1 MTFDRTEDYWNDID
15 ADSHDELLQESS
27 ACSSFGDT
35 TQSLRPSSSGDSV
48 NSPRH
53 GSDLRKRTKEPFV
66 KGPICREWIVRASLL
81 AKPALKIGMALY
93 FKAGVRQDDFIR
105 GKRAESVSIKCDR
118 SMKKNFKISPSQLS
132 RGLHALQNAG
142 LIHIHKGGRGRCPV
156 VSIINIQIPRN
167 GSRKISC

>member
-53 GSDLRKRTKEPFV
+53 GSDLRKQTDKPFV
-66 KGPICREWIVRASLL
+66 KGPICRDWIVRASILQ
-81 AKPALKIGMALY
+81 KTALRVGLALY
-93 FKAGVRQDDFIR
+93 FKAGVRKDDFIEEDVR
-105 GKRAESVSIKCDR
+105 LC
-118 SMKKNFKISPSQLS
+118 QLS
-132 RGLHALQNAG
+132 TFRFQGMGAGKLVAEVARLCNRAMIAL
-142 LIHIHKGGRGRCPV
+142 
-156 VSIINIQIPRN
+156 
-167 GSRKISC
+167 

>member
-1 MTFDRTEDYWNDID
+1 MTFDRTEDHWNDID

-48 NSPRH
+48 NPPRH
-53 GSDLRKRTKEPFV
+53 GRDLKKQTERPFV
-66 KGPICREWIVRASLL
+66 KGPICRDWIVRASILQ
-81 AKPALKIGMALY
+81 KTALRVGLALY
-93 FKAGVRQDDFIR
+93 FKAGVRKDDFIR
-105 GKRAESVSIKCDR
+105 GKRAESVFIKCNR
-118 SMKKNFKISPSQLS
+118 SMKTNFKISPSQLS

-167 GSRKISC
+167 GRRKISY

>member
-35 TQSLRPSSSGDSV
+35 TQSLRPSSSVDRV

-53 GSDLRKRTKEPFV
+53 GKDSKKRTKEPFV

-81 AKPALKIGMALY
+81 TKPALKIGMALY

-105 GKRAESVSIKCDR
+105 GKRAESISIKCNR
-118 SMKKNFKISPSQLS
+118 SMKTSFKISPSQMS
-132 RGLHALQNAG
+132 RGLHALSGAG
-142 LIHIHKGGRGRCPV
+142 LIQILKGGPGRCPV
-156 VSIINIQIPRN
+156 VVIVNIQIPRN
-167 GSRKISC
+167 GRRKCSF